1 VLYAFQAL
9 EASQLTVGAGERLQL
24 LSRANTDWWM
34 ARRVGPPALE
44 GYIPAVYAE
53 VVAEETLGFVFGR
66 STSELCRR
74 DGGTMPQIVVDII
87 GRLAEL
93 QCEAKP
99 GLFRWSGNHGTIAQ
113 ICELYDQGVTG
124 PAVVQLSSS
133 AHDWCDV
140 LQRWFRQLPDEWKL
154 FPDLDSRQPG
164 AAAVQAMVEAI
175 GQQHVSQVLVVRPSC
190 GLVDLTSWLETD
202 NRLGVFGWWWQV
214 HSGSTCA

>member
-1 VLYAFQAL
+1 
-9 EASQLTVGAGERLQL
+9 
-24 LSRANTDWWM
+24 M
-34 ARRVGPPALE
+34 
-44 GYIPAVYAE
+44 
-53 VVAEETLGFVFGR
+53 VAAETLGFVFGR
-66 STSELCRR
+66 SASELCRR

-93 QCEAKP
+93 QCGAKP
-99 GLFRWSGNHGTIAQ
+99 GLFRWPGNHGTIAL

-164 AAAVQAMVEAI
+164 AAEVQAMVEAI

-190 GLVDLTSWLETD
+190 GLVGLTSWLETD
-202 NRLGVFGWWWQV
+202 NKLGVFGWSWHV
-214 HSGSTCA
+214 HSGSTCT